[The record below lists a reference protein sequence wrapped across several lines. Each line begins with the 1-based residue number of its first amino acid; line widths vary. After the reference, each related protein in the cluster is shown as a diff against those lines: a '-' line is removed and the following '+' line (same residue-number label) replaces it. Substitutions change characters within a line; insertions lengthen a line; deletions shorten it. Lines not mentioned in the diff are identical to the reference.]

1 MRESDN
7 QFGLN
12 KSKWKMP
19 TPVTKIIE
27 RHNNCISHPCAM
39 NALTTKKTNL
49 QMLGSKL
56 QLLGS
61 KLHLLGSNLQLL
73 GSKLQSLGSK
83 LQLLGSILQLL
94 GSKLQLLGLKLHL
107 LVSNLQLLGSKLQ
120 LLGSNLRRWT
130 ICCIKFFLSGVQFYR
145 TDNVVS
151 KNRSKVSIFRSFVFQ
166 NNWSKCEGDSV
177 GEEKS
182 EGGGW

>member
-61 KLHLLGSNLQLL
+61 KLHLLG
-73 GSKLQSLGSK
+73 
-83 LQLLGSILQLL
+83 
-94 GSKLQLLGLKLHL
+94 
-107 LVSNLQLLGSKLQ
+107 SNLQLLGSKLQ

-182 EGGGW
+182 EGGGWLSVIE